1 MAESPVK
8 SRSSSSSSS
17 SEVSIKLEREIGGG
31 SSSEGKEVYNRETST
46 SESAVNNGNAESSG
60 LLIFFPFFLHAY

>member
-1 MAESPVK
+1 MAEPPVK

-31 SSSEGKEVYNRETST
+31 SSSEGKEVYSRETST
-46 SESAVNNGNAESSG
+46 SVSAVKNGNAESSG
-60 LLIFFPFFLHAY
+60 